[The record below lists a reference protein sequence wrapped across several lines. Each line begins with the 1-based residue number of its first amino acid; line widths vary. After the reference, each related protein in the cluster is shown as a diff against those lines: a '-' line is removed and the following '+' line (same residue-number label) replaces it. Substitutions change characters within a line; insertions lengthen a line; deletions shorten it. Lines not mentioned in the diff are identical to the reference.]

1 MEEVMPHDKGMGI
14 AGMERFEELTERQAL
29 RRGTGVGRAVPTVQA
44 SHIANANRVRIV
56 VLAMR
61 TDLRFGTATLNRT
74 VEPDQVVI
82 ANPFPASLAM
92 PLIHLRQGDLPP
104 GGCGGA
110 MDDERRDRA
119 TGCDGRTGHNIEI

>member
-1 MEEVMPHDKGMGI
+1 MPHDEGTRI

-44 SHIANANRVRIV
+44 SHIADTNGVEIV
-56 VLAMR
+56 ILAMR
-61 TDLRFGTATLNRT
+61 PDLRFGTAALNSA

-92 PLIHLRQGDLPP
+92 PLIHLL
-104 GGCGGA
+104 
-110 MDDERRDRA
+110 
-119 TGCDGRTGHNIEI
+119 